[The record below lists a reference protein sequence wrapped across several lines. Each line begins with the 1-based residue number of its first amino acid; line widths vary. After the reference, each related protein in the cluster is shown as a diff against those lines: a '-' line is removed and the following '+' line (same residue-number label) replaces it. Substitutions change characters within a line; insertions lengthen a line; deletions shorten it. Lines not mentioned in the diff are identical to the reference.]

1 MVTFDNVRVPKKN
14 LVGELNRGW
23 YVGATLLD
31 FERSGVEYSSRC
43 LSLLEEL
50 IEFAKTNK
58 RGGKLISEDPNIKKE
73 ITELYTEINVSR
85 GMSYKIADMQ
95 SKGEVP
101 NKESSMSKLFG
112 TVLEQK
118 VADLGMK
125 ILGLYGQ
132 LGPKSKHNKLQG
144 KIEQEYLST
153 VSATIAAGTSEIQRG
168 IIATRGL
175 GLPKG

>member
-1 MVTFDNVRVPKKN
+1 
-14 LVGELNRGW
+14 
-23 YVGATLLD
+23 
-31 FERSGVEYSSRC
+31 
-43 LSLLEEL
+43 
-50 IEFAKTNK
+50 
-58 RGGKLISEDPNIKKE
+58 
-73 ITELYTEINVSR
+73 
-85 GMSYKIADMQ
+85 MSYKIADMQ
-95 SKGEVP
+95 SNGEVP

-132 LGPKSKHNKLQG
+132 LGPKSKHNKLKG
-144 KIEQEYLST
+144 KIEQEFLST

-175 GLPKG
+175 GLPKP